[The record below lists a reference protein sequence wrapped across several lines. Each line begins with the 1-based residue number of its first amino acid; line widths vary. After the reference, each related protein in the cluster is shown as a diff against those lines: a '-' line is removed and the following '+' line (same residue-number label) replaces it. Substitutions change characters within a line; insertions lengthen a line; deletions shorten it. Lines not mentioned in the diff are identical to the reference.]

1 MSLPAKK
8 PRVVYSQIYRD
19 DSGFEYCH
27 AHLRHTNDT
36 SRLLRRPDWER
47 LGVEMPAGWE
57 HYTWHERES
66 HVLLFR
72 RRLPVLHIPPQ
83 TCDQAIQTELTC
95 LSEQHQDEGAPPG
108 MTPPGHADAPTTPE
122 IEKVLES
129 AERGGGELEGVHTHA
144 TEENEGRPLEVEMN
158 LEDGARGLHKRP
170 VGGLTPTEVL
180 RKRPAAGLTAPRRGQ
195 DLREDVVVHDQGAID
210 AGNAEDNKGVLVPR
224 AAEGRRLRLRQKGPP
239 VYVCMQA
246 NRNRAGNLKG
256 RVQCPRCHGI
266 VRRDVISRH
275 WKSKT
280 CRTVWAQSGG
290 G

>member
-108 MTPPGHADAPTTPE
+108 MTSPGHADAPTTPE
-122 IEKVLES
+122 IE
-129 AERGGGELEGVHTHA
+129 
-144 TEENEGRPLEVEMN
+144 EV
-158 LEDGARGLHKRP
+158 
-170 VGGLTPTEVL
+170 TPTAVL

-224 AAEGRRLRLRQKGPP
+224 AAEGRRLRLRQKAPP
-239 VYVCMQA
+239 VYVCMQG